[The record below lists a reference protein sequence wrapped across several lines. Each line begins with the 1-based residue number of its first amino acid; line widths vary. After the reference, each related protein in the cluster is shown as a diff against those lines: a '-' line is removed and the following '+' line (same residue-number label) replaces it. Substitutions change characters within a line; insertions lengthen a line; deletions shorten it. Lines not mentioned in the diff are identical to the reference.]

1 MAPHIRALGA
11 PRTDPWQVNLTMT
24 ATTVRPHQLSPSAR
38 AGRMGVCSEF
48 TVFTKIKPGHADA
61 LREDLVALADA
72 AASEN
77 VHAAVI
83 GTLHD
88 ARHVIFDND
97 TRFMFAS
104 VFDGSWDTY
113 IDDLAQ
119 TVVGARFDKVFSRRK
134 LPASPTRREG
144 LVRRPAGARGGLRQR
159 LSDLTVQ
166 QVQGPSRGGGVRG
179 GAGHRPRFR
188 AALDNPATPVVG
200 HAGLEEAAG
209 GSRGVEVGRDRPSE
223 PNPTSVDRVGRGSWP
238 HVRPRGGRQG
248 GTGDHEHGGKRQR
261 GRYGRRDRRRP
272 KRGTASTACAVRG
285 EVHLPA
291 RR

>member
-24 ATTVRPHQLSPSAR
+24 ATTGAAPSAQPER
-38 AGRMGVCSEF
+38 PGRSDGVCSEF

-77 VHAAVI
+77 VHAAVRQI

-113 IDDLAQ
+113 IDDFAQ
-119 TVVGARFDKVFSRRK
+119 TVVGARFDKVFSHSEGFPGVTDPGVK
-134 LPASPTRREG
+134 DWFVAQQEPAEVFVSAYP
-144 LVRRPAGARGGLRQR
+144 
-159 LSDLTVQ
+159 DLTVQ
-166 QVQGPSRGGGVRG
+166 QIYKD
-179 GAGHRPRFR
+179 HRVEEAFEAVLDTAEFR
-188 AALDNPATPVVG
+188 AALDNPANAELLATP
-200 HAGLEEAAG
+200 AFQKLLEEAA
-209 GSRGVEVGRDRPSE
+209 
-223 PNPTSVDRVGRGSWP
+223 
-238 HVRPRGGRQG
+238 
-248 GTGDHEHGGKRQR
+248 
-261 GRYGRRDRRRP
+261 
-272 KRGTASTACAVRG
+272 A
-285 EVHLPA
+285 
-291 RR
+291 

>member
-24 ATTVRPHQLSPSAR
+24 ATTGATPSAQPER
-38 AGRMGVCSEF
+38 PGRSDGVCSEF

-77 VHAAVI
+77 VHAAVRQI

-113 IDDLAQ
+113 IDDFAQ
-119 TVVGARFDKVFSRRK
+119 TVVGARFDKVFSHSEGFPGVTDPGRRTGS
-134 LPASPTRREG
+134 L
-144 LVRRPAGARGGLRQR
+144 
-159 LSDLTVQ
+159 
-166 QVQGPSRGGGVRG
+166 PSRS
-179 GAGHRPRFR
+179 PRR
-188 AALDNPATPVVG
+188 
-200 HAGLEEAAG
+200 
-209 GSRGVEVGRDRPSE
+209 SS
-223 PNPTSVDRVGRGSWP
+223 SVP
-238 HVRPRGGRQG
+238 IPI
-248 GTGDHEHGGKRQR
+248 
-261 GRYGRRDRRRP
+261 
-272 KRGTASTACAVRG
+272 
-285 EVHLPA
+285 
-291 RR
+291 